1 MAQTS
6 AAREQDRPDA
16 AAPLDVARYLPL
28 VERVA
33 ARVARRLPFHVVRD
47 DLVSAGVVGLLEC
60 VPRFDAAR
68 GERFEAFAEF
78 RIKGA
83 ILDELRG
90 ADPLSRDMRRHL
102 NDVRRA
108 THRLEGEL
116 GRAPAEEEIAQALD
130 LSLDAYREL
139 LGKLGGHSVVSLTDL
154 EDGAVQLAAETT
166 DPYEDAVDGETRAQ
180 IAMAIETLPARQRQ
194 ILWLYYFEEMSLKEI
209 GALLGVTE
217 SRICQIHTQAT
228 RALRTQLLHLV

>member
-1 MAQTS
+1 MTQTS
-6 AAREQDRPDA
+6 AARQQDRPDA
-16 AAPLDVARYLPL
+16 AAPVDIARYLPL

-60 VPRFDAAR
+60 APRFDAAR
-68 GERFEAFAEF
+68 GESFEAFAEF
-78 RIKGA
+78 RVKGA

-102 NDVRRA
+102 NDVRDA
-108 THRLEGEL
+108 THRLEGAL
-116 GRAPAEEEIAQALD
+116 GRAPEEDEIAQALG

-139 LGKLGGHSVVSLTDL
+139 LGKLGGHSVVSLSEL
-154 EDGAVQLAAETT
+154 ESGAVQLAAETE
-166 DPYEDAVDGETRAQ
+166 DPCAEAVDGETRAQ

-194 ILWLYYFEEMSLKEI
+194 VLWLYYFEEMSLKAI

-217 SRICQIHTQAT
+217 SRVCQIHTQAT
-228 RALRTQLLHLV
+228 RALRAQLLHLV

>member
-16 AAPLDVARYLPL
+16 AAPIDVARYLPL

-33 ARVARRLPFHVVRD
+33 ARIARRLPFHVVRD

-60 VPRFDAAR
+60 APRFDAAR
-68 GERFEAFAEF
+68 GEHFEAFAEF

-83 ILDELRG
+83 ILDELRS

-102 NDVRRA
+102 NDVRAA

-116 GRAPAEEEIAQALD
+116 GRAPLEEEIAQALG
-130 LSLDAYREL
+130 LSLDAYHEL

-154 EDGAVQLAAETT
+154 EGGAVQPVAESA
-166 DPYEDAVDGETRAQ
+166 DPCDDAVDGELRAQ

-194 ILWLYYFEEMSLKEI
+194 VLWLYYFEEMSLKEI

-217 SRICQIHTQAT
+217 SRVCQVHTQAT
-228 RALRTQLLHLV
+228 RALRPQLLHLA

>member
-1 MAQTS
+1 MTQTNAALATDRHPAS
-6 AAREQDRPDA
+6 AG
-16 AAPLDVARYLPL
+16 LDMTRLYPL
-28 VERVA
+28 VQRVA

-60 VPRFDAAR
+60 APRFDATR
-68 GERFEAFAEF
+68 GEDFEAFAEF

-83 ILDELRG
+83 IMDELRA

-102 NDVRRA
+102 NEVRTA

-116 GRAPAEEEIAQALD
+116 GRAPAEEEIAQALGRT
-130 LSLDAYREL
+130 LDDYREL
-139 LGKLGGHSVVSLTDL
+139 LSKLGGHSVCSLTDL
-154 EDGAVQLAAETT
+154 EGGAVQLAAETT
-166 DPYEDAVDGETRAQ
+166 DPCEATIDADLRAQ
-180 IAMAIETLPARQRQ
+180 IAQAIETLPARQRQ
-194 ILWLYYFEEMSLKEI
+194 VLWLYYFEEMSLKEI

-228 RALRTQLLHLV
+228 SALRTQLVHLA

>member
-6 AAREQDRPDA
+6 AAREQAQPGA
-16 AAPLDVARYLPL
+16 ATPIDVARYYPL

-33 ARVARRLPFHVVRD
+33 ARVARRLPFHVVRE
-47 DLVSAGVVGLLEC
+47 DLISAGVVGLLEC
-60 VPRFDAAR
+60 APRFDAAR

-102 NDVRRA
+102 NDVRHA

-139 LGKLGGHSVVSLTDL
+139 LGKLGGHSVVSLADL
-154 EDGAVQLAAETT
+154 EDGALQLAAETT
-166 DPYEDAVDGETRAQ
+166 DPYEDAVDGEMRAQ

-194 ILWLYYFEEMSLKEI
+194 ILWLYYFEEMNLKEI

-217 SRICQIHTQAT
+217 SRVCQIHTQAT
-228 RALRTQLLHLV
+228 RALRTQLLHLA